1 VINVPTE
8 QDIREIL
15 ERLARIEAR
24 MDTQPKYCK
33 DHARRLERLEVQVGR
48 QNFIAATLGAFAG
61 GVVLLLKYLGGR

>member
-1 VINVPTE
+1 VPGE
-8 QDIREIL
+8 QEIREIL
-15 ERLARIEAR
+15 ERLARIETKLE
-24 MDTQPKYCK
+24 TQPTYCK